1 MSWFKLV
8 RPMDEYTNV
17 DPGDIVNAKQ
27 ALRQL
32 GYYQPPIGN
41 QIGAWVDNN
50 LFDGVRK
57 FQRDNRL
64 KVDGVMKP
72 GGPTEKTINQRLGF
86 VSKAQDNGDD
96 QNKDPSVIVP
106 PAGDPNMPILDQPFP
121 PRSAPVLD
129 QNGNPVIEGRNPWT
143 GIPIFPPRGPY

>member
-1 MSWFKLV
+1 MSWFKLK

-27 ALRQL
+27 ASRDL

-41 QIGAWVDNN
+41 TIGAWVDNK
-50 LFDGVRK
+50 LFDCIRN

-72 GGPTEKTINQRLGF
+72 GGPTEAAINAKIQKMPFGTVREVNLGELERLTMCACT
-86 VSKAQDNGDD
+86 SSDHNPYQDRPED
-96 QNKDPSVIVP
+96 
-106 PAGDPNMPILDQPFP
+106 
-121 PRSAPVLD
+121 
-129 QNGNPVIEGRNPWT
+129 
-143 GIPIFPPRGPY
+143 

>member
-1 MSWFKLV
+1 MSWFKLK

-27 ALRQL
+27 ALRDL

-41 QIGAWVDNN
+41 TIGAWVDNK
-50 LFDGVRK
+50 LFDGIRN

-72 GGPTEKTINQRLGF
+72 GGPTEAAL
-86 VSKAQDNGDD
+86 
-96 QNKDPSVIVP
+96 NKSLRATRKEDEPGVATLRCSHCGAWHGGVYS
-106 PAGDPNMPILDQPFP
+106 PNVCADCWGKGL
-121 PRSAPVLD
+121 R
-129 QNGNPVIEGRNPWT
+129 
-143 GIPIFPPRGPY
+143 